1 MKFIIAFILTALL
14 SYAAAFYFPWWSIA
28 VAAFV
33 VAALVPQKPF
43 KAFLSAFIAV
53 FLLWAIL
60 AFIIDANNNHI
71 LSERISQLLMKVKS
85 SLLLIAVTGFV
96 GGITAGFAALSGSYL
111 RKSK

>member
-1 MKFIIAFILTALL
+1 MKLIVAFILTALL
-14 SYAAAFYFPWWSIA
+14 SFAAALYFPWWSIA